1 MNLNQKDYDFI
12 NNRHAE
18 QVLKSVMNY
27 NVDLKMENAV
37 ELVTYEDCLNNII
50 NSNKIELKDTNQIT
64 IPLTENQQKQIV
76 NNAKIELDNIK
87 LIKAYS
93 KKN

>member
-1 MNLNQKDYDFI
+1 MNLNQKEYELI

-27 NVDLKMENAV
+27 NVDLEMENAV

-50 NSNKIELKDTNQIT
+50 NSNKIELKDINQIT
-64 IPLTENQQKQIV
+64 IPLTDKQEKQIV
-76 NNAKIELDNIK
+76 DKAKIELENID
-87 LIKAYS
+87 LIKAFS